1 MTTNNDTIVN
11 TIHQLETL
19 LFHDD
24 TLNEIQSHPLINL
37 RDQLQKIDDEWNS
50 RTIDEYQKLM
60 SILIY
65 FEINSFYHFIK
76 RYSSIIPSTLL
87 TTLFDVI
94 RFQMYI
100 NMAIYPESCDYYFD
114 LSLTYLIDDSTIN
127 YIMDKKNILSNINEH
142 FLNFFTSLGARSLY
156 TKRRIAY
163 SIYVSHKN
171 IPTFFQLNNST
182 ERLLQAFL
190 TYLNNYFLN
199 NHQQSHAYLSILNW
213 IHNMADIYGFVPY
226 FIKIGYPNAI
236 IQWML
241 SEQDHTKNISLE
253 SWSSIISILYNLARH
268 PIGVK
273 ELNELKM
280 IDILQQWKERYMSET
295 LLVDYNETNKEI
307 LIAYYLLY
315 AALLKP
321 KDLKKESISNIQTIL
336 DYILEQTMKAFDSND
351 LCFGSYN
358 VCEYLDGLAKLIV
371 NDTFLIYIISRENIY
386 ELLIEKFLL
395 FNNICEL
402 TILNTTICSSL
413 YTIFWSISFLSEY
426 SIKLKSNDEYALDMK
441 RAAKGILFNLDCLQI
456 DIRSIEDNH
465 NHNSDDNQIKVMI
478 SYSHQD
484 MEFCK
489 NLVKKI
495 QERFQCDIWVDF
507 NKLSPPYDDDW
518 EEIAKAITENVTN
531 KTDEEVMENLL
542 KLITVR
548 NQVKRNE
555 NKLDPSHRSHL
566 KKISD
571 IQLQSNSTVSD
582 IIPISSIEEWTC
594 EEVQQWLHLP
604 LSTLQLSSGRALL
617 TYMNLLSHD
626 DAQYDEYEHRMRNH
640 GVSQEQFSNLIS
652 LFASVRSLN
661 DTETTSSKLPEQW
674 TRIEIKYWFQQ
685 NHLSDDLLN
694 VLNFIDGS
702 QLIMYG

>member
-358 VCEYLDGLAKLIV
+358 VY
-371 NDTFLIYIISRENIY
+371 
-386 ELLIEKFLL
+386 
-395 FNNICEL
+395 
-402 TILNTTICSSL
+402 
-413 YTIFWSISFLSEY
+413 
-426 SIKLKSNDEYALDMK
+426 MK

-582 IIPISSIEEWTC
+582 IIPIFSIEEWTC

-604 LSTLQLSSGRALL
+604 PSSLQLSSGRALL